1 MSPRIYAKIDKA
13 KGRGCLAQYFAWI
26 SWIYTKTGVS
36 NSGPA
41 SDQLEDRKDLSIL
54 PQPPANDELP
64 TTLAKYT
71 RRREDDGKFKCVCE
85 ETFQTVESVTVHTER
100 CEGKAKKDK
109 SRPRPDSPTLGDTD
123 ERHSSE

>member
-54 PQPPANDELP
+54 PQPPANDELVSMR
-64 TTLAKYT
+64 LSSYDKYKLIT
-71 RRREDDGKFKCVCE
+71 
-85 ETFQTVESVTVHTER
+85 H
-100 CEGKAKKDK
+100 
-109 SRPRPDSPTLGDTD
+109 SPQL
-123 ERHSSE
+123 